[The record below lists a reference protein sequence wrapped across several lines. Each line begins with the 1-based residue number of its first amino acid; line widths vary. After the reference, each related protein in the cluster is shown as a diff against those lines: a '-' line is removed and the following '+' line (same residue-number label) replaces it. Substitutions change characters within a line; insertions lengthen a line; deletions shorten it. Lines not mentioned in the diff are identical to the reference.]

1 MPLRLKSLELQGY
14 KTFASKTT
22 FEFASGIT
30 AIVGPNGSGKSNI
43 ADALRWVL
51 GEQSYSLLRGKKTE
65 DMIFN
70 GSEHRARASMAS
82 AHIVFDNSNGWLPVD
97 FTEVAMTRRAYRDGH
112 NEYLLNDQPVRLRD
126 LNELL
131 SAAGL
136 ADRTYTIMGQGLVDA
151 SLALKA
157 EERRKL
163 FEEAAGVGLYRSR
176 REEALKRLETTQ
188 RNLERVLDI
197 MSELEP
203 RLRSLERQAK
213 RASEYARAQA
223 DLKVILREWYGYH
236 WHKAQQ
242 ELTASREAVRAQ
254 EARVQEARE
263 EHARA
268 QAEYNAFRERLSG
281 FRAQLNAWHRQ
292 SAELHSQREEISREL
307 AVLEERRRA
316 LLSLQTSALAEGER
330 LSDEERLAQERLLE
344 AEQEITRLQ
353 AEYEEAQR
361 QYEEV
366 QRILQERQSERALL
380 EEQLRA
386 ARERIETR
394 NAQRAEAQARLDE
407 LKQRLETLAAKI
419 EAANQTVETAE
430 RLARQAGEQ
439 YEAAQSKRD
448 ELEAQLRQAEEIE
461 QKSKQEVERLE
472 NERRANSEKGASLLA
487 AHTRVTAQLEVLE
500 QAEQSLAGYAEGARF
515 LLEAARQMKLRGARG
530 ALSAALDVPAE
541 LETAIAA
548 ALGDTLDAVLLD
560 GNEIEDALQ
569 LLESNEAGRAVLLPV
584 HQDSQTSE
592 VFKASE
598 IYDAIGVAS
607 ELVHAPE
614 ELRPAVRLIL
624 GQTLIVRDRAAAR
637 QLVRDLPPHAR
648 VVTLRGEV
656 FRGDGLII
664 AGKSASR
671 ETSALSRPR
680 QKRELTEA
688 LTVLN
693 GQIEALNREAEAL
706 SERLREAQRNWL
718 EAAEAARR
726 ARVSVGEAEELEK
739 QAGLES
745 EAKRREL
752 EWQKSQL
759 VQLKAEAAEAES
771 LQKSLTET
779 LSRVEAELAK
789 ADEEGKEISARL
801 SGMDLAEVQ
810 GQVSYWATRAA
821 VAERALADALAR
833 REERARE
840 AGRFETRR
848 SEMSSRLEEAAALLA
863 ELDVRKA
870 GLHERESVLRE
881 QIEAL
886 NVEMS
891 PAERELETAEAEEAR
906 LQEMEANAQRALA
919 TAERL
924 HGQVQLEQLRKQ
936 EALDNLRQKIM
947 DDFGLVMFE
956 YAEDVSG
963 PVPLPFEGMVEEL
976 PVVAEVSADLE
987 AQLIRQRTQV
997 RRMGPINPEAKQEY
1011 DRESERYTFMK
1022 AQVED
1027 LRKAEED
1034 LRKVIAELD
1043 ELTRQEFAKTFDA
1056 VDKQFRAMFTR
1067 LFGGGSARLS
1077 LTDPDNLVET
1087 GIEIET
1093 RLPGRR
1099 EQSLALL
1106 SGGERSLTAVALV
1119 FALLKVSPTPL
1130 CVMDEVDAMLD
1141 EANVGRF
1148 RDLLVELSQDTQ
1160 FIIITHN
1167 RNTVQAADVI
1177 YGVTMGRDSAS
1188 QVISLRLDQ
1197 VTDEMLK
1204 RG

>member
-51 GEQSYSLLRGKKTE
+51 GEQSYTLLRGKKTE

-82 AHIVFDNSNGWLPVD
+82 AHIVFDNSDGWLPVD

-131 SAAGL
+131 SASGL

-213 RASEYARAQA
+213 RAAEYARAQA

-242 ELTASREAVRAQ
+242 ELTAARETVRAQ

-263 EHARA
+263 EHAKA
-268 QAEYNAFRERLSG
+268 QAAYNTFRERLSG
-281 FRAQLNAWHRQ
+281 LRAQLNAWHRQ
-292 SAELHSQREEISREL
+292 SAELHNRREQISREL

-316 LLSLQTSALAEGER
+316 LLSLQTSAFSDRER
-330 LSDEERLAQERLLE
+330 LSDEERLARDRLLE
-344 AEQEITRLQ
+344 VEQETSRFQ
-353 AEYEEAQR
+353 TEFEAAQK

-366 QRILQERQSERALL
+366 QRALQNRQAERAAL
-380 EEQLRA
+380 ETELRA
-386 ARERIETR
+386 VRERLEAYS
-394 NAQRAEAQARLDE
+394 AQRAELQARLDE
-407 LKQRLETLAAKI
+407 LNMRLETLNARIAAADKNI
-419 EAANQTVETAE
+419 ASAETLAREAAEKHAAARSRRET
-430 RLARQAGEQ
+430 
-439 YEAAQSKRD
+439 
-448 ELEAQLRQAEEIE
+448 LEAHLRQAEEKEQQTRREIE
-461 QKSKQEVERLE
+461 KLE
-472 NERRANSEKGASLLA
+472 EERRVNTEERTGLLA
-487 AHTRVTAQLEVLE
+487 AHTRASAQLEVLE

-541 LETAIAA
+541 LETAMTA
-548 ALGDTLDAVLLD
+548 ALGDALDAVLLEAEEVE
-560 GNEIEDALQ
+560 NALR
-569 LLESNEAGRAVLLPV
+569 LLEAEEAGRAVLLPLSATA
-584 HQDSQTSE
+584 HPPLTAPADE
-592 VFKASE
+592 GCLGIA
-598 IYDAIGVAS
+598 A
-607 ELVHAPE
+607 ELVAAPA
-614 ELRPAVRLIL
+614 ELRPAVDVML
-624 GQTLIVRDRAAAR
+624 GQTFIVRDRQTAQRLLASLPKYAR
-637 QLVRDLPPHAR
+637 L
-648 VVTLRGEV
+648 VTLRGEV
-656 FRGDGLII
+656 FRGDGLIV

-680 QKRELTEA
+680 QKRELSESLA
-688 LTVLN
+688 VL
-693 GQIEALNREAEAL
+693 GAQIETLNRAAEAI
-706 SERLREAQRNWL
+706 SERMREAQQGWQQ
-718 EAAEAARR
+718 AAEAVRR
-726 ARVSVGEAEELEK
+726 ARLSVGEAEELEK

-745 EAKRREL
+745 EAKQREL
-752 EWQKSQL
+752 EWQKAQQ
-759 VQLKAEAAEAES
+759 VQLRAEASEAES
-771 LQKSLTET
+771 LRANLRET
-779 LSRVEAELAK
+779 FSAVEAELSK
-789 ADEEGKEISARL
+789 ADEAWKEMAARL
-801 SGMDLAEVQ
+801 SGMDVAEMQ
-810 GQVSYWATRAA
+810 EQVSYWATRAA
-821 VAERALADALAR
+821 VAERALADVLAR
-833 REERARE
+833 RQERARE
-840 AGRFETRR
+840 LEKFEGRRAELTT
-848 SEMSSRLEEAAALLA
+848 RLEEAETLLA
-863 ELDVRKA
+863 ELEARKA
-870 GLHERESVLRE
+870 ALHEQENTLRE
-881 QIEAL
+881 QIETL
-886 NVEMS
+886 NGEMR
-891 PAERELETAEAEEAR
+891 PAEQELETAEAEEAR
-906 LQEMEANAQRALA
+906 LQELEAAAQRALA

-924 HGQVQLEQLRKQ
+924 QGQVHLEQLRKQ
-936 EALDNLRQKIM
+936 EALDTLRQKIM

-956 YAEDVSG
+956 YAEEVSG
-963 PVPLPFEGMVEEL
+963 PVPLPLEGMVEEL
-976 PVVAEVSADLE
+976 PVVAEISADLE

-1011 DRESERYTFMK
+1011 ERESERYVFLQS
-1022 AQVED
+1022 QVED

-1077 LTDPDNLVET
+1077 LTDPENLVET

-1148 RDLLVELSQDTQ
+1148 RDLLVELSRDTQ

-1204 RG
+1204 RS

>member
-51 GEQSYSLLRGKKTE
+51 GEQSYTLLRGKKTE

-82 AHIVFDNSNGWLPVD
+82 AHIVFDNSDGWLPVD

-112 NEYLLNDQPVRLRD
+112 NEYLLNDQQVRLRD

-131 SAAGL
+131 SASGL

-242 ELTASREAVRAQ
+242 ELMAARETVRAQ

-263 EHARA
+263 EHAKA
-268 QAEYNAFRERLSG
+268 QAEYNTFRERLSG
-281 FRAQLNAWHRQ
+281 LRAQLNAWHRQ
-292 SAELHSQREEISREL
+292 SAELHSRREEISREL

-316 LLSLQTSALAEGER
+316 LLSLQTSALSDRER
-330 LSDEERLAQERLLE
+330 LSDEERLAHERLSE
-344 AEQEITRLQ
+344 AQQEAARLQ
-353 AEYEEAQR
+353 AEFEEAQR

-366 QRILQERQSERALL
+366 QRALQARQAERAAL
-380 EEQLRA
+380 EADLRA
-386 ARERIETR
+386 ARERIE
-394 NAQRAEAQARLDE
+394 NYSAQRAESQARLDE
-407 LKQRLETLAAKI
+407 LNLRLETLHTRLAAAERNI
-419 EAANQTVETAE
+419 ATAEQLAREAAEKHAA
-430 RLARQAGEQ
+430 ARARREM
-439 YEAAQSKRD
+439 
-448 ELEAQLRQAEEIE
+448 LEAQLRQAEEKEQQTKREIE
-461 QKSKQEVERLE
+461 KLE
-472 NERRANSEKGASLLA
+472 EERRVNTEERTNLLA
-487 AHTRVTAQLEVLE
+487 AHTRASAQLEVLQ

-515 LLEAARQMKLRGARG
+515 LLEAARQMKLQGAHG
-530 ALSAALDVPAE
+530 ALSAVLDVPAE
-541 LETAIAA
+541 LETAMSA
-548 ALGDTLDAVLLD
+548 ALGDTLDAVLLEA
-560 GNEIEDALQ
+560 GEVENALQ
-569 LLESNEAGRAVLLPV
+569 LLEAEEAGRAVLLPLAGAAHPPLTV
-584 HQDSQTSE
+584 PAADGCLG
-592 VFKASE
+592 
-598 IYDAIGVAS
+598 IAS
-607 ELVHAPE
+607 ELVGAPAD
-614 ELRPAVRLIL
+614 LRAAVDVML
-624 GQTLIVRDRAAAR
+624 GQTLIVRDRQTAR
-637 QLVRDLPPHAR
+637 RFLASLPKHAR
-648 VVTLRGEV
+648 IVTLRGEV
-656 FRGDGLII
+656 FRGDGLIV
-664 AGKSASR
+664 AGKSASG

-680 QKRELTEA
+680 QKRELTETLA
-688 LTVLN
+688 VL
-693 GQIEALNREAEAL
+693 GAQIEALNLAAEAL
-706 SERLREAQRNWL
+706 SERMRAAQHAWQ
-718 EAAEAARR
+718 EAAEEVRR
-726 ARVSVGEAEELEK
+726 ARVSGGEAEELEK

-752 EWQKSQL
+752 EWQREQQ
-759 VQLKAEAAEAES
+759 VQLRAEAAEAES
-771 LQKSLTET
+771 LRLNLTET
-779 LSRVEAELAK
+779 LSGVEAELSR
-789 ADEEGKEISARL
+789 ADQVWKEGAARL
-801 SGMDLAEVQ
+801 SGMDLAEAQ
-810 GQVSYWATRAA
+810 GQVSYWGTRAA

-833 REERARE
+833 RQERERE
-840 AGRFETRR
+840 LEKFEARR
-848 SEMSSRLEEAAALLA
+848 SELTARLTEADSLLA
-863 ELDVRKA
+863 GLETRKA
-870 GLHERESVLRE
+870 ELHEQENALRE

-891 PAERELETAEAEEAR
+891 PAEKELETAEAEEAR
-906 LQEMEANAQRALA
+906 LQEVEAGAQRALA

-936 EALDNLRQKIM
+936 EALDTLRQKIM

-956 YAEDVSG
+956 YAEEVSG
-963 PVPLPFEGMVEEL
+963 PVPLPLEGMVEEL
-976 PVVAEVSADLE
+976 PVVAEVSPDLE

-1011 DRESERYTFMK
+1011 ERESERYAFMQS
-1022 AQVED
+1022 QVED

-1077 LTDPDNLVET
+1077 LTDPENLVET

-1148 RDLLVELSQDTQ
+1148 RDLLVELSRDTQ